1 MGLYPPTRLGLPLP
15 QPQKPKPIN
24 KTLLIWGGSSSCGSA
39 AIQLAVASGVTV
51 IATASSKNHEFVR
64 MIGASAVLDYHDER
78 ITENLIEAIKEA
90 GGNFVGAVD
99 AIAEDATWR
108 ACAKVTKALGGGKVA
123 TFLPRLNLDGVPEG
137 VQICQSTILLQ

>member
-1 MGLYPPTRLGLPLP
+1 M
-15 QPQKPKPIN
+15 
-24 KTLLIWGGSSSCGSA
+24 
-39 AIQLAVASGVTV
+39 AVASGVTV

-137 VQICQSTILLQ
+137 VQICQVSRICVPVIEAFQVLTLKSGSRRYFYNRQK